1 MQEVLIDSCGWV
13 AIVDSGINI
22 DTSLNGLVGPFQLLL
37 LENVKRELDDLANE
51 KRNLLLPLIYSK
63 AELIIALKESTN
75 HTDDQLV
82 DMAKHRNCAV
92 LTVDRGLKKRLI
104 NHSCRV
110 IEVVSN
116 KRLRLA
122 TD

>member
-1 MQEVLIDSCGWV
+1 MQEVLIDTCGWV

-37 LENVKRELDDLANE
+37 LENVKNELDDLAKE
-51 KRNLLLPLIYSK
+51 KKNLLLSLIYSK
-63 AELIIALKESTN
+63 AELIIALEESTN

-82 DMAKHRNCAV
+82 DMANHRNCAV
-92 LTVDRGLKKRLI
+92 LTVDRELKKRLI
-104 NHSCRV
+104 DYSCRV

>member
-22 DTSLNGLVGPFQLLL
+22 DTSLNSLVGPFQLLL
-37 LENVKRELDDLANE
+37 LENVKHELDDLAKE
-51 KRNLLLPLIYSK
+51 KKNLLLPLIYSK
-63 AELIIALKESTN
+63 AELIKALEESTN

-82 DMAKHRNCAV
+82 DMANHRNCAV

-104 NHSCRV
+104 EHSCRV

>member
-37 LENVKRELDDLANE
+37 LENVKHELDDLANE
-51 KRNLLLPLIYSK
+51 KKNLLLPLIYSK
-63 AELIIALKESTN
+63 SEIIKALEDSTN

>member
-1 MQEVLIDSCGWV
+1 MQEVLIDTCGWV

-37 LENVKRELDDLANE
+37 LENVKHELDDLAKE
-51 KRNLLLPLIYSK
+51 KKNLLLPLIYSK
-63 AELIIALKESTN
+63 AELIMALEESTN

-82 DMAKHRNCAV
+82 DMANHRNCAV
-92 LTVDRGLKKRLI
+92 LTVDRELKKRLI
-104 NHSCRV
+104 DYSCRV
-110 IEVVSN
+110 IEVVSK

>member
-37 LENVKRELDDLANE
+37 LENVKHELDDLAKE
-51 KRNLLLPLIYSK
+51 KKNLLLPLIYSK
-63 AELIIALKESTN
+63 AELIKALEESTN

-82 DMAKHRNCAV
+82 DMANHRNCAV

-104 NHSCRV
+104 
-110 IEVVSN
+110 
-116 KRLRLA
+116 
-122 TD
+122 

>member
-1 MQEVLIDSCGWV
+1 
-13 AIVDSGINI
+13 
-22 DTSLNGLVGPFQLLL
+22 
-37 LENVKRELDDLANE
+37 
-51 KRNLLLPLIYSK
+51 LIYSK
-63 AELIIALKESTN
+63 AELINPLEESTN

-82 DMAKHRNCAV
+82 DMGKHLNCAV
-92 LTVDRGLKKRLI
+92 LTVDRELKKRLI
-104 NHSCRV
+104 ENSCRV

>member
-1 MQEVLIDSCGWV
+1 MQEVLIDTCGWV

-37 LENVKRELDDLANE
+37 LENVKHELDDLANE
-51 KRNLLLPLIYSK
+51 KKNLLLPLIYSK
-63 AELIIALKESTN
+63 AELIKALEESTN

-82 DMAKHRNCAV
+82 DMANHRNCAV

-104 NHSCRV
+104 ESSCRV

>member
-1 MQEVLIDSCGWV
+1 MQEVLIDTCGWV

-37 LENVKRELDDLANE
+37 LENVKNELDDLAKE
-51 KRNLLLPLIYSK
+51 KKNLLLPLIYSK
-63 AELIIALKESTN
+63 AELIIALEESTN

-82 DMAKHRNCAV
+82 DMANHRNCAV
-92 LTVDRGLKKRLI
+92 LTVDRELKKRLI
-104 NHSCRV
+104 DYSCRV